1 MGRLEM
7 SFLGP
12 LANILYSAVA
22 RLKFRDPTRAL
33 PEFDHAILCELLRS
47 FSGRFLILA
56 E

>member
-12 LANILYSAVA
+12 LANI
-22 RLKFRDPTRAL
+22 KFRDPTRAL